1 MDIKQQ
7 ITDDIIFRLEK
18 AIDEGGIPPWS
29 KSWSSGQPPFNA
41 SSGKTYQGINFLIL
55 LLHMQAHG
63 GDARHFTYKQAQ
75 HMGLQVRRGEQGVR
89 IIKLVEVE
97 RGRAKQAAGAEGEV
111 VGEENGKAL
120 VLKAYTVFNASQID
134 GMAPL
139 PARECDVQPAEA
151 VEAIVWGLQDDGMKL
166 NFGHYQPA
174 YDLRRDEIRI
184 PNVEQFHSLDDFHST
199 ILHECAH
206 ASGNMK
212 RLARPH
218 MHARFGSAEYSREEL
233 RAELASA
240 FMQGLVG
247 LPPGP
252 TMIESHASYLTSWL
266 EVLRNDKGEIFRAAA
281 DAQKI
286 CDYLSELALK
296 ARPRANQD
304 SSAKPE
310 PEPVLFVSSPAPISQ
325 PAPSRRASM
334 RM

>member
-1 MDIKQQ
+1 MDIRQQ
-7 ITDDIIFRLEK
+7 ISDTIISRLEK
-18 AIDEGGIPPWS
+18 AMDEGVPPWS
-29 KSWSSGQPPFNA
+29 KSWSSGQLAFNA
-41 SSGKTYQGINFLIL
+41 SSGKVYQGINQLIL
-55 LLHMQAHG
+55 GMQPHG
-63 GDARHFTYKQAQ
+63 DPRYLTYKQAE
-75 HMGLQVRRGEQGVR
+75 HLGLQVRRGERGVR

-97 RGRAKQAAGAEGEV
+97 GKRAKQAAGTEGEV
-111 VGEENGKAL
+111 VAEENGKAL
-120 VLKAYTVFNASQID
+120 VLKSFTVFNSSQID
-134 GMAPL
+134 GMAPM

-174 YDLRRDEIRI
+174 YDMRRDEIRI

-206 ASGNMK
+206 ASGNIK

-252 TMIESHASYLTSWL
+252 SMIESHASYLSSWL
-266 EVLRNDKGEIFRAAA
+266 EVLRGDKGEIFRAAA
-281 DAQKI
+281 DAQRI
-286 CDYLSELALK
+286 CDYLSERALQ
-296 ARPRANQD
+296 ARPKANQD
-304 SSAKPE
+304 SSEEPE
-310 PEPVLFVSSPAPISQ
+310 PEPVLLARVV
-325 PAPSRRASM
+325 
-334 RM
+334 RMKL

>member
-1 MDIKQQ
+1 MDIRAQ
-7 ITDDIIFRLEK
+7 ITADILEAMEK
-18 AIDEGGIPPWS
+18 DGLPPWRQG
-29 KSWSSGQPPFNA
+29 WSSGMLAFNA
-41 SSGKTYQGINFLIL
+41 SSGKVYQGINQLIL
-55 LLHMQAHG
+55 GMQPHG
-63 GDARHFTYKQAQ
+63 DPRYLTYKQAEY
-75 HMGLQVRRGEQGVR
+75 MGLQVRRGERGVR
-89 IIKLVEVE
+89 IIKLVEVSA
-97 RGRAKQAAGAEGEV
+97 RRAKQAAAEEGEV
-111 VGEENGKAL
+111 VAEEDGKAL

-139 PARECDVQPAEA
+139 PARECDVEPADA

-199 ILHECAH
+199 ILHECSH
-206 ASGNMK
+206 ASGHAK

-247 LPPGP
+247 LPPSQ
-252 TMIESHASYLTSWL
+252 TMIESHAGYLSSWL

-281 DAQKI
+281 DAQRI
-286 CDYLSELALK
+286 CDYLSERALM
-296 ARPRANQD
+296 ARPRGNPD
-304 SSAKPE
+304 SSPQPE
-310 PEPVLFVSSPAPISQ
+310 PEPVLVAKGT
-325 PAPSRRASM
+325 
-334 RM
+334 RMKM